1 MFVVKKTIHSFEKKI
16 ERLLNCFRIREKG
29 NTPYQLVRSRGAQ
42 LIQQTMAPSFS
53 PLWPPPAGRC
63 ASSSPTC
70 LLLCHP
76 RVHSN
81 HRRQPPLTSLSL
93 TALPTPPHPPPHP
106 LFRSSPSTSLPPPP
120 MSCHHLLPL
129 LLFALLLHLIPLRS
143 QPAAPSPSPPQ
154 CALNFTA
161 LRPFLA
167 PPLPAADASRCG
179 LATQS
184 VTFLL
189 SLHLAATSSF
199 VLPAGAASCLSPLR
213 AALPFPLPTSA
224 CGLSGLDT
232 ILASPGCSN
241 VSTLADFDARVPP
254 SARQDIG
261 ASCGRD
267 LSAVPDCTACTT
279 ALSKAAAAYL
289 LPGSSGAGNNSVTGC
304 VQYPPIYAGAKASPR
319 GPADP
324 ATAYCLFLL
333 KANPPQSQSSGAT
346 PWVYGVAFGSFAAV
360 LLLAAAAGSCFI
372 MRQRP
377 ARAAATSLPLDN
389 RSKRS
394 QAMESISAS
403 TTLVK
408 FSYDEIKAATD
419 AFSRESIIGRG
430 GFGNVYKGVLRDGA
444 EVAVKRFKNCSAA
457 GDAAFA
463 HEVEVVASVRHVN
476 LVALRG
482 YCIATTHREGHQ
494 RMIICD
500 LMHNGSL
507 HDHLFSA
514 GECQMAWP
522 VRQRIAIGMARGL
535 AYLHCGVQPA
545 IIHRDIKASNILLD
559 DEFEAKV
566 ADFGLAKFAPEG
578 MTHVSTRVAGTLGYV
593 APEYALYGQLTDK
606 SDVYSFG
613 VVLLELLSGKRAFIS
628 LGEGQSFVL
637 TDWAWSLVRR
647 GKTVEVIQ
655 EGMLEPGPTEVM
667 EKYVLVGA
675 LCTHP
680 QLHARPTMEQAL
692 KILEADSAASPLIIP
707 ERPIPVVAD
716 LADIERSAS
725 SSGSG
730 QLFSPSGFRSFI
742 HANEDAALAS
752 PNET

>member
-1 MFVVKKTIHSFEKKI
+1 MCRL
-16 ERLLNCFRIREKG
+16 RLLLPF
-29 NTPYQLVRSRGAQ
+29 
-42 LIQQTMAPSFS
+42 F
-53 PLWPPPAGRC
+53 
-63 ASSSPTC
+63 
-70 LLLCHP
+70 LLLRP
-76 RVHSN
+76 I
-81 HRRQPPLTSLSL
+81 
-93 TALPTPPHPPPHP
+93 PH
-106 LFRSSPSTSLPPPP
+106 
-120 MSCHHLLPL
+120 
-129 LLFALLLHLIPLRS
+129 AS
-143 QPAAPSPSPPQ
+143 QPAAPSPALQ

-161 LRPFLA
+161 LLPFLA
-167 PPLPAADASRCG
+167 PPLPSDDASRCAV
-179 LATQS
+179 ATQS
-184 VTFLL
+184 VAFLL

-199 VLPAGAASCLSPLR
+199 VLPPDASSCLSPLR
-213 AALPFPLPTSA
+213 AALPYPLPASA
-224 CGLSGLDT
+224 CGLSGLDAA
-232 ILASPGCSN
+232 LASPGCGN
-241 VSTLADFDARVPP
+241 VSTVADFDTLVPP
-254 SARQDIG
+254 SSRGDID
-261 ASCGRD
+261 ASCDRD
-267 LSAVPDCTACTT
+267 LSAVPDCTACST

-289 LPGSSGAGNNSVTGC
+289 LAGSPSARSNNVTGC
-304 VQYPPIYAGAKASPR
+304 VQYPSIYAGAEASPH

-333 KANPPQSQSSGAT
+333 KANPPQSHSSGAA
-346 PWVYGVAFGSFAAV
+346 PWVYGVAFGSLAAV
-360 LLLAAAAGSCFI
+360 LLLAAALGCCFVVRR
-372 MRQRP
+372 RQ
-377 ARAAATSLPLDN
+377 ARDAAAALAADS

-408 FSYDEIKAATD
+408 FTYDDIKAATD
-419 AFSRESIIGRG
+419 GFARKSIIGQG

-482 YCIATTHREGHQ
+482 YCIATTQREGHQ
-494 RMIICD
+494 RMIVCD

-507 HDHLFSA
+507 YDHLFAA
-514 GECQMAWP
+514 GECQLAWP

-535 AYLHCGVQPA
+535 AYLHRGAQPA

-593 APEYALYGQLTDK
+593 APEYALYGQLTEK

-613 VVLLELLSGKRAFIS
+613 VVLLELLSGKKAFIS
-628 LGEGQSFVL
+628 LSEGQSFVL

-647 GKTVEVIQ
+647 GRTVEVIQ
-655 EGMLEPGPTEVM
+655 EGMVDPGPTKVM

-692 KILEADSAASPLIIP
+692 KILEADSVPSPLIIP
-707 ERPIPVVAD
+707 ERPIPVVAN
-716 LADIERSAS
+716 LAEIERSAS

-742 HANEDAALAS
+742 HANEDAALVS
-752 PNET
+752 PNDT

>member
-1 MFVVKKTIHSFEKKI
+1 MC
-16 ERLLNCFRIREKG
+16 R
-29 NTPYQLVRSRGAQ
+29 P
-42 LIQQTMAPSFS
+42 
-53 PLWPPPAGRC
+53 
-63 ASSSPTC
+63 
-70 LLLCHP
+70 
-76 RVHSN
+76 
-81 HRRQPPLTSLSL
+81 
-93 TALPTPPHPPPHP
+93 
-106 LFRSSPSTSLPPPP
+106 
-120 MSCHHLLPL
+120 HLLPL
-129 LLFALLLHLIPLRS
+129 LLFALLLLLRPTPLAS
-143 QPAAPSPSPPQ
+143 QPAAPSPAPQ

-161 LRPFLA
+161 LLPFLA
-167 PPLPAADASRCG
+167 PPLPSDDATRCAV
-179 LATQS
+179 ATQS
-184 VTFLL
+184 VAFLL

-199 VLPAGAASCLSPLR
+199 VLPPDASSCLSPLR
-213 AALPFPLPTSA
+213 ATLPYPLPASG
-224 CGLSGLDT
+224 CGLSGLDAV
-232 ILASPGCSN
+232 LASPGCGN
-241 VSTLADFDARVPP
+241 VSTVADFDALVPP
-254 SARQDIG
+254 SSRQDID
-261 ASCGRD
+261 ASCDRD
-267 LSAVPDCTACTT
+267 LSAVPDCTACST

-289 LPGSSGAGNNSVTGC
+289 LAVFPNATGNNNVTGC
-304 VQYPPIYAGAKASPR
+304 VQYPSIYAGAEASPR

-333 KANPPQSQSSGAT
+333 KANPPQSHSSGTA
-346 PWVYGVAFGSFAAV
+346 PWVYGVAFGSLAAV
-360 LLLAAAAGSCFI
+360 LLLAAAVGCCFVVRR
-372 MRQRP
+372 RQ
-377 ARAAATSLPLDN
+377 ARAAAAALAADS

-408 FSYDEIKAATD
+408 FTYDDIKAATD
-419 AFSRESIIGRG
+419 GFARKSIIGHG

-482 YCIATTHREGHQ
+482 YCIATTQREGHQ
-494 RMIICD
+494 RMIVCD

-507 HDHLFSA
+507 YDHLFGA
-514 GECQMAWP
+514 GECQLPWP

-535 AYLHCGVQPA
+535 SYLHRGAQPA

-593 APEYALYGQLTDK
+593 APEYALYGQLTEK

-613 VVLLELLSGKRAFIS
+613 VVLLELLSGKKAFIS
-628 LGEGQSFVL
+628 LSEGQSFVL

-647 GKTVEVIQ
+647 GRTAEVIQ
-655 EGMLEPGPTEVM
+655 EGMVDPGPTKVM

-692 KILEADSAASPLIIP
+692 KILEADSVPSPLIIP
-707 ERPIPVVAD
+707 ERPIPVVAN
-716 LADIERSAS
+716 LAEIERSAS

-742 HANEDAALAS
+742 HANVDAAVVS

>member
-1 MFVVKKTIHSFEKKI
+1 MCRL
-16 ERLLNCFRIREKG
+16 RLLLPF
-29 NTPYQLVRSRGAQ
+29 
-42 LIQQTMAPSFS
+42 F
-53 PLWPPPAGRC
+53 
-63 ASSSPTC
+63 
-70 LLLCHP
+70 LLLRP
-76 RVHSN
+76 I
-81 HRRQPPLTSLSL
+81 
-93 TALPTPPHPPPHP
+93 PH
-106 LFRSSPSTSLPPPP
+106 
-120 MSCHHLLPL
+120 
-129 LLFALLLHLIPLRS
+129 AS
-143 QPAAPSPSPPQ
+143 QPAAPSPAPQ

-161 LRPFLA
+161 LLPFLA
-167 PPLPAADASRCG
+167 PPLPSDDASRCAV
-179 LATQS
+179 ATQS
-184 VTFLL
+184 VAFLL

-199 VLPAGAASCLSPLR
+199 VLPPDASSCLSPLR
-213 AALPFPLPTSA
+213 AALPYPLPASA
-224 CGLSGLDT
+224 CGLSGLDAA
-232 ILASPGCSN
+232 LASPGCGN
-241 VSTLADFDARVPP
+241 VSTVADFDALVPP
-254 SARQDIG
+254 SSRGDID
-261 ASCGRD
+261 ASCDRD
-267 LSAVPDCTACTT
+267 LSAVPDCTACST

-289 LPGSSGAGNNSVTGC
+289 LAGSPSARSNNVTGC
-304 VQYPPIYAGAKASPR
+304 VQYPSIYAGAEASPH

-333 KANPPQSQSSGAT
+333 KGNPPQSHSSGAA
-346 PWVYGVAFGSFAAV
+346 PWVYGVAFGSLAAV
-360 LLLAAAAGSCFI
+360 LLLAAALGCCFVVRR
-372 MRQRP
+372 RQ
-377 ARAAATSLPLDN
+377 ARDAAAALAADS

-408 FSYDEIKAATD
+408 FTYDDIKAATD
-419 AFSRESIIGRG
+419 GFARKSIIGQG

-482 YCIATTHREGHQ
+482 YCIATTQREGHQ
-494 RMIICD
+494 RMIVCD

-507 HDHLFSA
+507 YDHLFAA
-514 GECQMAWP
+514 GECQLAWP

-535 AYLHCGVQPA
+535 AYLHRGAQPA

-593 APEYALYGQLTDK
+593 APEYALYGQLTEK

-613 VVLLELLSGKRAFIS
+613 VVLLELLSGKKAFIS
-628 LGEGQSFVL
+628 LSEGQSFVL

-647 GKTVEVIQ
+647 GRTVEVIQ
-655 EGMLEPGPTEVM
+655 EGMVDPGPTKVM

-692 KILEADSAASPLIIP
+692 KILEADSVPSPLIIP
-707 ERPIPVVAD
+707 ERPIPVVAN
-716 LADIERSAS
+716 LAEIERSAS

-742 HANEDAALAS
+742 HANEDAALVS
-752 PNET
+752 PNDT

>member
-1 MFVVKKTIHSFEKKI
+1 MCRL
-16 ERLLNCFRIREKG
+16 RLLLPF
-29 NTPYQLVRSRGAQ
+29 
-42 LIQQTMAPSFS
+42 F
-53 PLWPPPAGRC
+53 
-63 ASSSPTC
+63 
-70 LLLCHP
+70 LLLRP
-76 RVHSN
+76 I
-81 HRRQPPLTSLSL
+81 
-93 TALPTPPHPPPHP
+93 PH
-106 LFRSSPSTSLPPPP
+106 
-120 MSCHHLLPL
+120 
-129 LLFALLLHLIPLRS
+129 AS
-143 QPAAPSPSPPQ
+143 QPAAPSPALQ

-161 LRPFLA
+161 LLPFLA
-167 PPLPAADASRCG
+167 PPLPSDDASRCAV
-179 LATQS
+179 ATQS
-184 VTFLL
+184 VAFLL

-199 VLPAGAASCLSPLR
+199 VLPPDASSCLSPLR
-213 AALPFPLPTSA
+213 AALPYPLPASA
-224 CGLSGLDT
+224 CGLSGLDAA
-232 ILASPGCSN
+232 LASPGCGN
-241 VSTLADFDARVPP
+241 VSTVADFDALVPP
-254 SARQDIG
+254 SSRGDID
-261 ASCGRD
+261 ASCDRD
-267 LSAVPDCTACTT
+267 LSAVPDCTACST

-289 LPGSSGAGNNSVTGC
+289 LAGSPSARSNNVTGC
-304 VQYPPIYAGAKASPR
+304 VQYPSIYAGAEASPH

-333 KANPPQSQSSGAT
+333 KANPPQSHSSGAA
-346 PWVYGVAFGSFAAV
+346 PWVYGVAFGSLAAV
-360 LLLAAAAGSCFI
+360 LLLAAALGCCFVVRR
-372 MRQRP
+372 RQ
-377 ARAAATSLPLDN
+377 ARDAAAALAADS

-408 FSYDEIKAATD
+408 FTYDDIKAATD
-419 AFSRESIIGRG
+419 GFARKSIIGQG

-482 YCIATTHREGHQ
+482 YCIATTQREGHQ
-494 RMIICD
+494 RMIVCD

-507 HDHLFSA
+507 YDHLFAA
-514 GECQMAWP
+514 GECQLAWP

-535 AYLHCGVQPA
+535 AYLHRGAQPA

-593 APEYALYGQLTDK
+593 APEYALYGQLTEK

-613 VVLLELLSGKRAFIS
+613 VVLLELLSGKKAFIS
-628 LGEGQSFVL
+628 LSEGQSFVL

-647 GKTVEVIQ
+647 GRTVEVIQ
-655 EGMLEPGPTEVM
+655 EGMVDPGPTKVM

-692 KILEADSAASPLIIP
+692 KILEADSVPSPLIIP
-707 ERPIPVVAD
+707 ERPIPVVAN
-716 LADIERSAS
+716 LAEIERSAS

-742 HANEDAALAS
+742 HANEDAALVS
-752 PNET
+752 PNDT

>member
-1 MFVVKKTIHSFEKKI
+1 M
-16 ERLLNCFRIREKG
+16 
-29 NTPYQLVRSRGAQ
+29 SR
-42 LIQQTMAPSFS
+42 PD
-53 PLWPPPAGRC
+53 
-63 ASSSPTC
+63 
-70 LLLCHP
+70 
-76 RVHSN
+76 
-81 HRRQPPLTSLSL
+81 
-93 TALPTPPHPPPHP
+93 
-106 LFRSSPSTSLPPPP
+106 
-120 MSCHHLLPL
+120 LLPL
-129 LLFALLLHLIPLRS
+129 LLVLLLRPIPLRS
-143 QPAAPSPSPPQ
+143 QPPSPSPPPQ

-167 PPLPAADASRCG
+167 PSLLPDDASRCG

-184 VTFLL
+184 IALLL

-199 VLPAGAASCLSPLR
+199 VLPSNASSCLAPLR
-213 AALPFPLPTSA
+213 AALPYPLPASG
-224 CGLSGLDT
+224 CGLSGLDSV
-232 ILASPGCSN
+232 LASPGCGN
-241 VSTLADFDARVPP
+241 VSTLTDFDALVPP
-254 SARQDIG
+254 SSRGDIDTN
-261 ASCGRD
+261 CDRD

-289 LPGSSGAGNNSVTGC
+289 LPASPNAGNNVTGC
-304 VQYPPIYAGAKASPR
+304 VQYPSIYAGAKASPR

-324 ATAYCLFLL
+324 ATAYCLYLL
-333 KANPPQSQSSGAT
+333 KSNPPQPRSSGTA
-346 PWVYGVAFGSFAAV
+346 PWVYGVAFSSLAAV
-360 LLLAAAAGSCFI
+360 LLLAAAGSCFI
-372 MRQRP
+372 VRRRRAQ
-377 ARAAATSLPLDN
+377 AAAAAAAAALVADS
-389 RSKRS
+389 RSRRS

-408 FSYDEIKAATD
+408 FTYDEIKAATD
-419 AFSRESIIGRG
+419 GFAQERIIGRG

-457 GDAAFA
+457 GDTAFA

-482 YCIATTHREGHQ
+482 YCIATTQRAGHQ
-494 RMIICD
+494 RMIVCD

-507 HDHLFSA
+507 HDHLFGG

-535 AYLHCGVQPA
+535 AYLHRGAQPA

-593 APEYALYGQLTDK
+593 APEYALYGQLTEK

-613 VVLLELLSGKRAFIS
+613 VVLLELVSGKRAFIS
-628 LGEGQSFVL
+628 LSEGQSFVL

-647 GKTVEVIQ
+647 GRTVEVIQ
-655 EGMLEPGPTEVM
+655 EAMVEPGPSELM

-680 QLHARPTMEQAL
+680 QLHARPTMEQVL
-692 KILEADSAASPLIIP
+692 KILEADSVPSPLIIP
-707 ERPIPVVAD
+707 ERPIPVVSN
-716 LADIERSAS
+716 LAEIERSA

-742 HANEDAALAS
+742 HANEDISLES
-752 PNET
+752 PNEI

>member
-1 MFVVKKTIHSFEKKI
+1 MS
-16 ERLLNCFRIREKG
+16 RL
-29 NTPYQLVRSRGAQ
+29 
-42 LIQQTMAPSFS
+42 
-53 PLWPPPAGRC
+53 
-63 ASSSPTC
+63 
-70 LLLCHP
+70 
-76 RVHSN
+76 
-81 HRRQPPLTSLSL
+81 
-93 TALPTPPHPPPHP
+93 
-106 LFRSSPSTSLPPPP
+106 
-120 MSCHHLLPL
+120 HLHPL
-129 LLFALLLHLIPLRS
+129 LLFALLLLLRPTPLRS
-143 QPAAPSPSPPQ
+143 QPAAPSPPPQ

-167 PPLPAADASRCG
+167 PPLPADEASRCG
-179 LATQS
+179 VATQA

-199 VLPAGAASCLSPLR
+199 VLPAGASSCLAPLR
-213 AALPFPLPTSA
+213 AALPYPLPASA
-224 CGLSGLDT
+224 CGLSGLDAV
-232 ILASPGCSN
+232 LAAPGCGN
-241 VSTLADFDARVPP
+241 VSTLADFDALVPP
-254 SARQDIG
+254 SARQDID
-261 ASCGRD
+261 ASCDHD
-267 LSAVPDCTACTT
+267 LSAVPDCTSCTT

-289 LPGSSGAGNNSVTGC
+289 FPGSPNAGNNSVTGC
-304 VQYPPIYAGAKASPR
+304 VQYPPIYAGAKASPH

-333 KANPPQSQSSGAT
+333 KANPPQSRSSGAA
-346 PWVYGVAFGSFAAV
+346 PWVYGAAFGSLAAV

-372 MRQRP
+372 VRQRR
-377 ARAAATSLPLDN
+377 ARAAAAALAADS

-403 TTLVK
+403 TTLIK
-408 FSYDEIKAATD
+408 FTYDEIKAATD
-419 AFSRESIIGRG
+419 NFSRESIIGRG
-430 GFGNVYKGVLRDGA
+430 GFGNVYKGVLRDGT

-482 YCIATTHREGHQ
+482 YCIATTQRQGHQ
-494 RMIICD
+494 RMIVCD

-507 HDHLFSA
+507 HDHLFGA

-522 VRQRIAIGMARGL
+522 VRQRIAVGMARGL
-535 AYLHCGVQPA
+535 AYLHRGAQPA

-593 APEYALYGQLTDK
+593 APEYALYGQLTEK

-655 EGMLEPGPTEVM
+655 EGMIEPGPTEVM

-692 KILEADSAASPLIIP
+692 KILEADSAPSPLIIP
-707 ERPIPVVAD
+707 ERPIPVVAN
-716 LADIERSAS
+716 LAEIERSAS

-742 HANEDAALAS
+742 HSNEDAALAS

>member
-1 MFVVKKTIHSFEKKI
+1 M
-16 ERLLNCFRIREKG
+16 
-29 NTPYQLVRSRGAQ
+29 SR
-42 LIQQTMAPSFS
+42 P
-53 PLWPPPAGRC
+53 
-63 ASSSPTC
+63 
-70 LLLCHP
+70 
-76 RVHSN
+76 
-81 HRRQPPLTSLSL
+81 
-93 TALPTPPHPPPHP
+93 
-106 LFRSSPSTSLPPPP
+106 
-120 MSCHHLLPL
+120 HLLPL
-129 LLFALLLHLIPLRS
+129 LLFALLLRPIPLRS

-167 PPLPAADASRCG
+167 PPLPADDASRCG

-199 VLPAGAASCLSPLR
+199 VLPAGASSCLSPLR
-213 AALPFPLPTSA
+213 AALPFPLPASA
-224 CGLSGLDT
+224 CGLSGLDAV
-232 ILASPGCSN
+232 LASPGCGN

-261 ASCGRD
+261 ASCNRD

-289 LPGSSGAGNNSVTGC
+289 LPGSPGAGNNSVTGC

-319 GPADP
+319 GPADL

-333 KANPPQSQSSGAT
+333 KANPPQSQSSGAA
-346 PWVYGVAFGSFAAV
+346 PWIYGVAFGSLAAV
-360 LLLAAAAGSCFI
+360 LLLAAAAGSFFI
-372 MRQRP
+372 VRRRR
-377 ARAAATSLPLDN
+377 ARAAAASLAADT

-419 AFSRESIIGRG
+419 GFSRESIIGRG

-482 YCIATTHREGHQ
+482 YCIATTQREGHQ
-494 RMIICD
+494 RMIVCD

-507 HDHLFSA
+507 HDHLFGA

-522 VRQRIAIGMARGL
+522 VRQRIAVGMARGL
-535 AYLHCGVQPA
+535 AYLHRGAQPA

-593 APEYALYGQLTDK
+593 APEYALYGQLTEK

-628 LGEGQSFVL
+628 LSEGQSFVL

-655 EGMLEPGPTEVM
+655 EGMIEPGPTEVM

-692 KILEADSAASPLIIP
+692 KILEADSAPSPLIIP
-707 ERPIPVVAD
+707 ERPIPVVAN
-716 LADIERSAS
+716 LAEIERSAS

>member
-1 MFVVKKTIHSFEKKI
+1 MS
-16 ERLLNCFRIREKG
+16 R
-29 NTPYQLVRSRGAQ
+29 PY
-42 LIQQTMAPSFS
+42 
-53 PLWPPPAGRC
+53 
-63 ASSSPTC
+63 
-70 LLLCHP
+70 
-76 RVHSN
+76 
-81 HRRQPPLTSLSL
+81 
-93 TALPTPPHPPPHP
+93 
-106 LFRSSPSTSLPPPP
+106 
-120 MSCHHLLPL
+120 LLPL
-129 LLFALLLHLIPLRS
+129 LLSALLLGPIPLRS
-143 QPAAPSPSPPQ
+143 QPAAPSPAPPQ

-161 LRPFLA
+161 LGPFLA
-167 PPLPAADASRCG
+167 PPLPADDASRCG
-179 LATQS
+179 LATQA
-184 VTFLL
+184 VALLL

-199 VLPAGAASCLSPLR
+199 VLPAGASSCLSPLR
-213 AALPFPLPTSA
+213 AALSFPLPPSA
-224 CGLSGLDT
+224 CGLGGLDAL
-232 ILASPGCSN
+232 LAAPGCGN
-241 VSTLADFDARVPP
+241 VSTLADFDARVPTA
-254 SARQDIG
+254 ARQDIG
-261 ASCGRD
+261 ASCDRD

-289 LPGSSGAGNNSVTGC
+289 LPGSPAAGSNNSVTGC
-304 VQYPPIYAGAKASPR
+304 VQYPPIYAGARASPR

-324 ATAYCLFLL
+324 ATAYCLFLI
-333 KANPPQSQSSGAT
+333 KANPPQSGSSGAA
-346 PWVYGVAFGSFAAV
+346 PWVYGVAFGSLAAV
-360 LLLAAAAGSCFI
+360 LLLAAAAGSCYI
-372 MRQRP
+372 VRRRR
-377 ARAAATSLPLDN
+377 ARAARAALAADT

-408 FSYDEIKAATD
+408 FTYDEIKAATD
-419 AFSRESIIGRG
+419 SFSRESIIGRG

-482 YCIATTHREGHQ
+482 YCIATTQREGHQ

-507 HDHLFSA
+507 HDHLFGA

-522 VRQRIAIGMARGL
+522 VRQRIAVGMARGL
-535 AYLHCGVQPA
+535 AYLHRGAQPA

-593 APEYALYGQLTDK
+593 APEYALYGQLTEK

-647 GKTVEVIQ
+647 GRTVEVIQ
-655 EGMLEPGPTEVM
+655 EGMVEPGPTEVM

-692 KILEADSAASPLIIP
+692 KILEADSVPSPLIIP
-707 ERPIPVVAD
+707 ERPIPVIAD
-716 LADIERSAS
+716 LAEIERSAS

-742 HANEDAALAS
+742 HANEDTALPS